1 MKAVRSSLNSL
12 WTYVIIGLVTF
23 YVLLYVFL
31 DLPSRLEEIPA
42 VNPLRT
48 TLGALA
54 TGLISAQ
61 ALVFTISLVAAQ
73 LNARYTHRMVSRV
86 FTWPTALYMGLFIG
100 SAVYSLVVL
109 AALSS
114 LPTDFVVHLPVV
126 KPIHPVTVAIAL
138 AGTCLVLL
146 VPYLWSF
153 KKLLDPEMMAQDEG
167 RRAERRLQ
175 RGMGTEPPEVA
186 ALDNIVMSAYG
197 YKDYDTF
204 ATGLQALSQ
213 VGMVAWRL
221 SRVGVGESIFRR
233 IAHIGMATV
242 DDPRAPSHLV
252 DVLAGTSNTLMD
264 QGMHEA
270 ARKAVVAISEI
281 GEAAL
286 ETSQVAATNLVVFSL
301 GDLGSRAS
309 QLGLVVTAEETASSL
324 GYLGTKTAQRGLVDP
339 TRQVASSLRRVGTRA
354 AEYGLNL
361 VIRQALISLWSLGA
375 RASQDLPQCLDVVA
389 GELELLERV
398 ADPELADASYSS
410 TPRSPSLEDFHDW
423 YLDNNRHTSRAG

>member
-1 MKAVRSSLNSL
+1 MKAVRSALNSL
-12 WTYVIIGLVTF
+12 WTYVVIGLVVF

-31 DLPSRLEEIPA
+31 DLPSRLEDIA
-42 VNPLRT
+42 SVNPLRT

-54 TGLISAQ
+54 TGLITAQ
-61 ALVFTISLVAAQ
+61 ALVFTISLMAAQ

-86 FTWPTALYMGLFIG
+86 FIWPTALYMGLFIG

-114 LPTDFVVHLPVV
+114 RPSDFVVHLPIV

-153 KKLLDPEMMAQDEG
+153 KKLLDPERMAQDEG

-175 RGMGTEPPEVA
+175 RGMGTEPREVA
-186 ALDNIVMSAYG
+186 ALDNIIMSAYG

-221 SRVGVGESIFRR
+221 SLAGVGESIFRR

-242 DDPRAPSHLV
+242 DDPRAPFHVV
-252 DVLAGTSNTLMD
+252 DALAGTSNTLMD
-264 QGMHEA
+264 QGMQEA
-270 ARKAVVAISEI
+270 ARKAAVAISEI

-354 AEYGLNL
+354 AEYGLDL

-375 RASQDLPQCLDVVA
+375 RASQDLPQCLDAVA
-389 GELELLERV
+389 GELELLEQV
-398 ADPELADASYSS
+398 ADPELTDASYLSA
-410 TPRSPSLEDFHDW
+410 PRSPSLEDFRDW
-423 YLDNNRHTSRAG
+423 YLERNRRTSRAG